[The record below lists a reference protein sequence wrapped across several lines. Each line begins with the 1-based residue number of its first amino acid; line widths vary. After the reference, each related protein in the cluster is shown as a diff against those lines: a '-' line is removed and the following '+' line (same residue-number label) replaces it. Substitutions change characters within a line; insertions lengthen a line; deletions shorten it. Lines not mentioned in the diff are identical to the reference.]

1 MLVALPCC
9 SAKKHDNESMTK
21 VQSFPK
27 QRGKPR
33 HFIKLWRH
41 HRGLTQDRLAERV
54 GVTHGALSQL
64 ERGLTN
70 YTQPMLEALADALQ
84 CEPQDLIMR
93 DPNSEIWSVF
103 DAILRLPPAEQ
114 KRIVAIIEAVRK
126 AG

>member
-1 MLVALPCC
+1 M
-9 SAKKHDNESMTK
+9 SK
-21 VQSFPK
+21 VRSRLK
-27 QRGKPR
+27 SEPR
-33 HFIKLWRH
+33 HFIKAWRL
-41 HRGLTQDRLAERV
+41 HRDLTQERLAERV

-64 ERGLTN
+64 ERGLMN

-93 DPNSEIWSVF
+93 DANSEIWSVF
-103 DAILRLPPAEQ
+103 DAILKLPPAEQ